1 MNLEM
6 QIQIDPIRTLENQYK
21 EKLEK
26 GRDPYPTLTDFGVK
40 TPLELLEHDPII
52 PIFLTVSKEVRLD
65 DVTPFLKLR
74 KPIANLPENEQ
85 KDLLRY
91 ITEIALDF
99 IPQRVNGNNISIR
112 RGTLINCKRVF
123 QGDMASYL
131 IDKLGL
137 HFTESDIDACPKCGD
152 KFCRPKNYPICSRCH
167 QLILA
172 CDKGYI
178 NHYTGENT
186 CDVCGENHALC
197 VEHVRTPGEKTCTVY
212 PRKRSNL
219 QEFCDIVSVETR
231 RLLQSLK
238 IETRKILK
246 EICSSFPTLV
256 DFHTRYPETFLQQYP
271 IIPAILTYRKI
282 EKNPDMGLGINQ
294 NPKQMVSALRDITAA
309 EWGDTLADISTAAFI
324 KYYKLKSS
332 LAEIDTCP
340 RCGDPTC
347 AGDSFLLCGYRMDV
361 GGCGETFFTCEPRHS
376 TILTCDNPLCTLPKK
391 YRECTEHKCEIK
403 DHTGLVR
410 YLFQLEND
418 NILTLNKKTVVKPN
432 VERLN
437 ALTPPQQAD
446 FVKQFHTT
454 VAQMDSIE
462 KTAAVI
468 QKTLR
473 DQGLKIS
480 FEKPQ
485 ME

>member
-26 GRDPYPTLTDFGVK
+26 GTDPYPTLADFGVK
-40 TPLELLEHDPII
+40 TPLELLDHYPSIPII
-52 PIFLTVSKEVRLD
+52 LTVRKIARLD

-91 ITEIALDF
+91 ITEIAFDF
-99 IPQRVNGNNISIR
+99 IPQRVNGNNIIPRSGALQN
-112 RGTLINCKRVF
+112 GTSVSQQAL
-123 QGDMASYL
+123 ASAL
-131 IDKLGL
+131 IDQLGL
-137 HFTESDIDACPKCGD
+137 HFTESDIEACPKCGD
-152 KFCRPKNYPICSRCH
+152 KKCTPKFQVICSRCH
-167 QLILA
+167 QVISH

-178 NHYTGENT
+178 NHYSGENT
-186 CDVCGENHALC
+186 CKVCGEKHALC
-197 VEHVRTPGEKTCTVY
+197 LEHVRTPGEKTCGVY

-219 QEFCDIVSVETR
+219 QEFCDVVSVETR

-271 IIPAILTYRKI
+271 IIPAILTYLKI
-282 EKNPDMGLGINQ
+282 EKNPNLGLGINQ
-294 NPKQMVSALRDITAA
+294 NPKQMVSAMRDITAA
-309 EWGDTLADISTAAFI
+309 EWGDTLADTSTTFFI
-324 KYYKLKSS
+324 KDFKLKSS

-340 RCGDPTC
+340 KCGDPTC
-347 AGDSFLLCGYRMDV
+347 AGKNVFCGDGMDME
-361 GGCGETFFTCEPRHS
+361 GCYKPFFPCEPQHS
-376 TILTCDNPLCTLPKK
+376 TILTCDNPLCTRPKK
-391 YRECTEHKCEIK
+391 YLKCTEHKCEIK
-403 DHTGLVR
+403 DHSGLVR
-410 YLFQLEND
+410 LLFELEND
-418 NILTLNKKTVVKPN
+418 NRLTLNKKTVVKPN

-480 FEKPQ
+480 FEKPLD
-485 ME
+485 